1 MNTILTSPRVRT
13 AYRVL
18 VAVYVVA
25 LFASTHLPLPAIVEE
40 LPASDKDLHL
50 AAYAVLALLVGF
62 WRGTATLATP
72 GRLAGVSAGLL
83 IYAAFDEV
91 LQGPVGRSPDVRDW
105 LADAAGII
113 IGLCAALV
121 LRRQWTA
128 RFAPTGSFAQ

>member
-1 MNTILTSPRVRT
+1 MTTVLTPARVRT
-13 AYRVL
+13 GYRVV
-18 VAVYVVA
+18 VAAYAVA

-40 LPASDKDLHL
+40 LPASDKHLHL

-62 WRGTATLATP
+62 WRGAATLATP
-72 GRLAGVSAGLL
+72 RRLAGVFAGLL

-105 LADAAGII
+105 LADAAGIV

-121 LRRQWTA
+121 LRRRWTA
-128 RFAPTGSFAQ
+128 RYAPAT